1 MGCLIAVRPYNI
13 FNQEKAL
20 LGAFTVI
27 TNLQMDIRFKL
38 YTKVSSLESTMAT
51 LQPEVTS
58 NTEKIT
64 KVNNCFADIN
74 SADCPSAR
82 YRTGKSAEQHSVGE
96 EELDTA
102 ASRSSYLDDVGQ
114 YDNDDGFEL
123 DPSSLLRSIFRFRR
137 DTSSRRKKNKSKK
150 KAAAA
155 GVSAVSARSTTPLV
169 PQLRILL
176 ACMADSAASTCTAQY
191 R

>member
-1 MGCLIAVRPYNI
+1 
-13 FNQEKAL
+13 
-20 LGAFTVI
+20 
-27 TNLQMDIRFKL
+27 MDLRFKL
-38 YTKVSSLESTMAT
+38 YTKVSSLESTVAT

-82 YRTGKSAEQHSVGE
+82 YRTGKSAEQQSAGE

-102 ASRSSYLDDVGQ
+102 ASRSYLDDVGQ

-137 DTSSRRKKNKSKK
+137 DTSTRRKKNKTKK

-191 R
+191 RWIQQ

>member
-1 MGCLIAVRPYNI
+1 
-13 FNQEKAL
+13 
-20 LGAFTVI
+20 
-27 TNLQMDIRFKL
+27 MDLRFKL
-38 YTKVSSLESTMAT
+38 YTKVSSLESTVAT

-82 YRTGKSAEQHSVGE
+82 YRTGKSAEQQSAGE

-102 ASRSSYLDDVGQ
+102 ASRSYLDDVGQ

-137 DTSSRRKKNKSKK
+137 DTSSRRKKNKAKK

-155 GVSAVSARSTTPLV
+155 AAGVPAVSARSTTPLV

>member
-1 MGCLIAVRPYNI
+1 MKLVANA
-13 FNQEKAL
+13 FNREKAV
-20 LGAFTVI
+20 VI
-27 TNLQMDIRFKL
+27 TNLRMDLRFKL
-38 YTKVSSLESTMAT
+38 YTKVSSLESTVAT

-82 YRTGKSAEQHSVGE
+82 YRTGKSTEQQ

-102 ASRSSYLDDVGQ
+102 ANRSSDLDDLGQ
-114 YDNDDGFEL
+114 YDADDGFEL

-137 DTSSRRKKNKSKK
+137 DTSSRRKKNKSKKK

-191 R
+191 RYIQQ

>member
-1 MGCLIAVRPYNI
+1 
-13 FNQEKAL
+13 
-20 LGAFTVI
+20 
-27 TNLQMDIRFKL
+27 MDLRFKL
-38 YTKVSSLESTMAT
+38 YTKVSSLESTVAT

-82 YRTGKSAEQHSVGE
+82 YRTGKSAEQQSAEEEEE

-102 ASRSSYLDDVGQ
+102 ASRSDLDDVDQ
-114 YDNDDGFEL
+114 YDADDGFEL

-137 DTSSRRKKNKSKK
+137 DTSSRRKKNKTKK
-150 KAAAA
+150 KAVAA
-155 GVSAVSARSTTPLV
+155 GVPAVSARSTTPLV

-191 R
+191 RWIQQ

>member
-1 MGCLIAVRPYNI
+1 MKPVR
-13 FNQEKAL
+13 EKAV
-20 LGAFTVI
+20 VI
-27 TNLQMDIRFKL
+27 TNLRMDLRFKL
-38 YTKVSSLESTMAT
+38 YTKVSSLESTVAT

-82 YRTGKSAEQHSVGE
+82 YRTGKSAEQQSAGE

-102 ASRSSYLDDVGQ
+102 ASRSYLDDVDQ
-114 YDNDDGFEL
+114 YDADDGFEL
-123 DPSSLLRSIFRFRR
+123 DPSSLLRRIFRFRR
-137 DTSSRRKKNKSKK
+137 DTSSRRKKNKTKK

-155 GVSAVSARSTTPLV
+155 GVPAVSARSTTPLV

-191 R
+191 RYIQQ

>member
-1 MGCLIAVRPYNI
+1 
-13 FNQEKAL
+13 
-20 LGAFTVI
+20 
-27 TNLQMDIRFKL
+27 MDLRFKL
-38 YTKVSSLESTMAT
+38 YTKVSSLESTVAT

-82 YRTGKSAEQHSVGE
+82 YRTGKSAEQQSAGE

-102 ASRSSYLDDVGQ
+102 ASRSYLDDVGQ

-123 DPSSLLRSIFRFRR
+123 DPSSLLRRIFRFRR

-155 GVSAVSARSTTPLV
+155 GVPAVSARSTTPLV

>member
-1 MGCLIAVRPYNI
+1 M
-13 FNQEKAL
+13 
-20 LGAFTVI
+20 
-27 TNLQMDIRFKL
+27 
-38 YTKVSSLESTMAT
+38 SSLESTVAT
-51 LQPEVTS
+51 IQPEVTS

-82 YRTGKSAEQHSVGE
+82 YRTGKSAEQQEE

-102 ASRSSYLDDVGQ
+102 ASRSYLDDVGQ

-137 DTSSRRKKNKSKK
+137 DTSGRRKKNKAKK
-150 KAAAA
+150 KAAA
-155 GVSAVSARSTTPLV
+155 GVPAVSARSTTPLV

>member
-1 MGCLIAVRPYNI
+1 MKPLANA
-13 FNQEKAL
+13 FNREKVV
-20 LGAFTVI
+20 VI
-27 TNLQMDIRFKL
+27 TNLRMDLRFKL
-38 YTKVSSLESTMAT
+38 YTKVSSLESTVAT

-82 YRTGKSAEQHSVGE
+82 YRTGKSAEQQSAGE

-102 ASRSSYLDDVGQ
+102 ASRSSDLDDVDQ
-114 YDNDDGFEL
+114 YDADDGFEL

-137 DTSSRRKKNKSKK
+137 DTSSRRKKNKAKK
-150 KAAAA
+150 KVAA
-155 GVSAVSARSTTPLV
+155 GVPAVSARSTTPLV

>member
-1 MGCLIAVRPYNI
+1 MSHSRPP
-13 FNQEKAL
+13 
-20 LGAFTVI
+20 
-27 TNLQMDIRFKL
+27 LQYFQPGESPIRGLHCDYEPSDGPSFQA
-38 YTKVSSLESTMAT
+38 YTKVSSLESTVAT

-58 NTEKIT
+58 NTGKIT

-102 ASRSSYLDDVGQ
+102 ASRSSDLDDVGQ